1 MQYKMLYF
9 KGVVVGCCNV
19 VINICDINGLQKWPG
34 TPLSPSQTKTWR
46 WKGILNIL
54 MIVWNFGRE
63 NTKHPTWALGNSNT
77 PFILPFSSFRTVGKI
92 PMDNKSCFYSPL
104 LLPNFCYKS
113 QTFKSFHQFHK
124 LNQHEQQG
132 FSLPCHLCSSVRC
145 FVFQTTKTTC
155 KFLL

>member
-1 MQYKMLYF
+1 MTGDSPQPSTNQDMKMKRNSKYTYDSLEFWSGKYKTSNL
-9 KGVVVGCCNV
+9 
-19 VINICDINGLQKWPG
+19 
-34 TPLSPSQTKTWR
+34 
-46 WKGILNIL
+46 GI
-54 MIVWNFGRE
+54 RQQQ
-63 NTKHPTWALGNSNT
+63 HPF
-77 PFILPFSSFRTVGKI
+77 FILLSSSFRTVGKI

-132 FSLPCHLCSSVRC
+132 FSLPCHLCPSVRC